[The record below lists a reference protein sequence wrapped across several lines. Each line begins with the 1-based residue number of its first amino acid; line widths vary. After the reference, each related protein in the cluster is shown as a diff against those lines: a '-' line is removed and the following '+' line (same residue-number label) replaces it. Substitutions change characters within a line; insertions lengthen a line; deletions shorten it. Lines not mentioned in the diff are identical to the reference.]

1 MELGFHHL
9 FHPATALPF
18 SQDSAYFEVPPGR
31 RLEPYIQCF
40 WGGDLSGKNGQSVLR
55 QNRLIVPDGCR
66 DLVLTIHGDCICG
79 RLTDLD
85 LKPCR
90 VSPKTGEEQR
100 TFGVRFYFWAASC
113 FGGEGML
120 DSLLPLLEKVEFAH
134 LPFDT
139 QCSFMREYLEQRLRP
154 EALPGGVQ
162 EAAGLLL
169 ESRGSISVQELER
182 QTFQSRRTL
191 ERRFLREFGISPKA
205 MAGVIRY
212 QSLWRDILSKRDFDI
227 QDEVAALGFYD
238 QPHLLHSFSAYHGMT
253 ISQAI
258 QYSKTKSDA
267 FLQAAGPQNGL

>member
-9 FHPATALPF
+9 FQPATALPF
-18 SQDSAYFEVPPGR
+18 SQDRAYFEVPPGK

-40 WGGDLSGKNGQSVLR
+40 WGGDLSGRNGQSLLR
-55 QNRLIVPDGCR
+55 QNRLIIPDGCR
-66 DLVLTIHGDCICG
+66 DLILTIHGERICG

-90 VSPKTGEEQR
+90 VSPKAGEEQR

-120 DSLLPLLEKVEFAH
+120 GNLLPLLEKVEFAH
-134 LPFDT
+134 LPFAA
-139 QCSFMREYLEQRLRP
+139 QCGFMRNYLEQRIRS

-169 ESRGSISVQELER
+169 ESRGSISVRELER

-191 ERRFLREFGISPKA
+191 ERRFLREFGVSPKA

-212 QSLWRDILSKRDFDI
+212 QSLWRDILCKKDFDI

-238 QPHLLHSFSAYHGMT
+238 QAHLLHSFSDYHGMT

-258 QYSKTKSDA
+258 QYSKTKNDA